1 MGSIPCALVFIQ
13 HDLSVGIHVTATVYP
28 HVAFASCRAAIPVYQ
43 TWCFI
48 RLYHMV
54 IVQKFMEIIPHHG
67 DILLTK
73 TDHPVRH
80 VLPCDCQTIPFEFLL
95 QPVQGNCIDILC
107 VHDSCCKGCR
117 YRTAMKKTLRMFC
130 LDDGSILFTGIHAD
144 MMFIHFNLGRDEMVL
159 SGYGIRQLFPT
170 VFTEF
175 FRQFF
180 FRHVVRNDIDI
191 KTGHVLFLFSLGL
204 GLLFI

>member
-1 MGSIPCALVFIQ
+1 
-13 HDLSVGIHVTATVYP
+13 
-28 HVAFASCRAAIPVYQ
+28 
-43 TWCFI
+43 
-48 RLYHMV
+48 
-54 IVQKFMEIIPHHG
+54 
-67 DILLTK
+67 
-73 TDHPVRH
+73 
-80 VLPCDCQTIPFEFLL
+80 
-95 QPVQGNCIDILC
+95 
-107 VHDSCCKGCR
+107 
-117 YRTAMKKTLRMFC
+117 
-130 LDDGSILFTGIHAD
+130 